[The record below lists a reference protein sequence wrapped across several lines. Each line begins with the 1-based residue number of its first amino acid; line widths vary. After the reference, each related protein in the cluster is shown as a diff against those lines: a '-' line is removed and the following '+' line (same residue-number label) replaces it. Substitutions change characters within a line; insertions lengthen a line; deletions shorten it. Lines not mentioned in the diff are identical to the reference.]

1 MCRSC
6 LEKKFQ
12 KAALENR
19 KFYYAGANLLKSFP
33 LVPPQE

>member
-19 KFYYAGANLLKSFP
+19 KFYYAGANLLKGFRAVSA
-33 LVPPQE
+33 QK